1 MRINSFDQS
10 QQIDATQQQVTRN
23 QDKKTTQTPATEQDG
38 VQVSSQLQARLAQ
51 TPDVRQDRIDA
62 IKAAREN
69 GTYNVSDS
77 QLAGAMFKE
86 FFNRD

>member
-10 QQIDATQQQVTRN
+10 NQIDTTQQQVTRN
-23 QDKKTTQTPATEQDG
+23 QDKKTAQTTPTEQDG

-86 FFNRD
+86 FFNRG

>member
-10 QQIDATQQQVTRN
+10 NQIDATQQQVNRN
-23 QDKKTTQTPATEQDG
+23 QDKKTTQTPASDQDG

-51 TPDVRQDRIDA
+51 TPDVRQNRIDA

-77 QLAGAMFKE
+77 QLAGAMYKE